1 MKQKT
6 LLTIDG
12 DGLLARAHHG
22 AGHDRLMGTQKVGG
36 IYNAINKIRWMIST
50 WDADAFQIAFDP
62 FEPTTFRHKEY
73 AAYKAGR
80 PPKEED
86 LVKAKVL
93 LIEIMKNMGA
103 TVIMNPEYEADDLV
117 ATGAVQAVDAGWR
130 AVVGSKDKDMLAL
143 LVHDGIIIQPPYASE
158 RFDKAALE
166 ARYKV
171 SPSQMDDFLAM
182 WGDSVDN
189 IPGITGCGEKRAGQL
204 LLKYHSLEGAIAAAN
219 KGDVGGE
226 LGKNLIAEGNRAL
239 AFRAF
244 LKLRTNI
251 EGVPTPEQSGFG
263 VPNYAALF
271 QTFSKLGF
279 HDLANE
285 ARSNMSN
292 NMDSPSP

>member
-80 PPKEED
+80 PPKDPD
-86 LVKAKVL
+86 LIQAKIL
-93 LIEIMKNMGA
+93 LMDIMKNMGA
-103 TVIMNPEYEADDLV
+103 CVVTNPEYEADDLV
-117 ATGAVQAVDAGWR
+117 GTAAVQAVHKGWR

-143 LVHDGIIIQPPYASE
+143 LVHDGIIIQPPYANE
-158 RFDKAALE
+158 RFDVAALE

-171 SPSQMDDFLAM
+171 TPSQMDDFLAM

-189 IPGITGCGEKRAGQL
+189 IPGIAGCGEKRASQL
-204 LLKYHSLEGAIAAAN
+204 LQKYHSLEGAIAAATR
-219 KGDVGGE
+219 GDIGGE
-226 LGKNLIAEGNRAL
+226 LGKNIVADGNRAL

-244 LKLRTNI
+244 LKLRTDI
-251 EGVPTPEQSGFG
+251 VGVPMPEQSDFG
-263 VPNYAALF
+263 TPNYVELF
-271 QTFSKLGF
+271 KTFSKLGF

-292 NMDSPSP
+292 DASSPSP